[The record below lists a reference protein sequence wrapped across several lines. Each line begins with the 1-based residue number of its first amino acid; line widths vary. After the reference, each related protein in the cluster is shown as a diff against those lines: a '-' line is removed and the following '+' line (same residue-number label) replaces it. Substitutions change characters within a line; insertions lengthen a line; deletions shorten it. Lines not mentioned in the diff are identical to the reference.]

1 MVLVFDCWAWRS
13 VASQQPT
20 HLRTLLMDSSQFPAL
35 PADPVAQAK
44 PEPADEH
51 AIGYA
56 IQDLAERL
64 SALEADAARR
74 VEAMRTAFGELRQEV
89 RNGAQRIGRD
99 DQRRRLVEFL
109 GYEPTIPQQ
118 LELFKALAAWQ
129 ATKPTL
135 TENRFAE
142 YRTKKGALVSYG
154 WADLAQVIQIAQTAA
169 PFGLCAVT
177 HTELDD
183 TGAPI
188 VSGYLIHSS
197 GGAFGGGPV
206 PLYVG
211 DDSERLGQAQA
222 AGQTT
227 ARRLALQ
234 LVLGLAE
241 ARADDAAGNGPGAS
255 KTASRSHAESAA
267 AEPQRRRAEPPA
279 RTAGA
284 GGDLQTSSKGPPPGW
299 LSREQRL
306 ALEGEMQDPAI
317 RPERLQEIKG
327 KLAAHASSV
336 RTNAA
341 SAGGESA

>member
-1 MVLVFDCWAWRS
+1 
-13 VASQQPT
+13 
-20 HLRTLLMDSSQFPAL
+20 MDSSQSPAV
-35 PADPVAQAK
+35 PANPVAQAT
-44 PEPADEH
+44 PLPADEQ
-51 AIGYA
+51 AIGFA
-56 IQDLAERL
+56 VQDLADRL

-89 RNGAQRIGRD
+89 RHGAQRIARD

-118 LELFKALAAWQ
+118 LEIFKALAAWH
-129 ATKPTL
+129 ATTPTL

-188 VSGYLIHSS
+188 VSGYLIHTS
-197 GGAFGGGPV
+197 GGAIGGGPV

-211 DDSERLGQAQA
+211 DDSERPGQAQA

-241 ARADDAAGNGPGAS
+241 ARADDAAGNGPGTS
-255 KTASRSHAESAA
+255 KLATRLQAGSAA

-279 RTAGA
+279 RPAGA
-284 GGDLQTSSKGPPPGW
+284 GEDLHASPKGPPPGW
-299 LSREQRL
+299 LSKEQRI

-317 RPERLQEIKG
+317 RPERLQEIES
-327 KLAAHASSV
+327 KLAAHANSV
-336 RTNAA
+336 RITAA
-341 SAGGESA
+341 SAGGGRP